1 MKTIIKDSRVLRLI
15 GMFVLALAST
25 VAVSEEDKL
34 RPYVLAAQT
43 ADSLPEVVTRSKE
56 ALSAQGFEVVGEYA
70 PYENAYVVAVTSSA
84 LKDVAGRTDMGG
96 FGAVQRVAATVVG
109 DQVQVAY
116 TNPRYMANVYRMEGD
131 LADVADRLE
140 KALGAEQTFGAQGKS
155 AAELR
160 RYHYKMFMPYFDE
173 AWELGSFP
181 NQRAAI
187 KAVET
192 NLEKGVGGT
201 SKVYRVD
208 IDNGEQTVIGV
219 GLTEGCGGDQF
230 IMDTI
235 NTEAEYKSTPHLPY
249 EILISN
255 GKVLALHAKFRIAQ
269 SFPDLTMLGKGSFWE
284 IKCAPDAIRSA
295 LQAVTGQQQ
304 QTREY

>member
-1 MKTIIKDSRVLRLI
+1 MKTLIKDSRVLHLV
-15 GMFVLALAST
+15 GMILLALAST
-25 VAVSEEDKL
+25 VAFSEEDKL
-34 RPYVLAAQT
+34 RPYVLAARI

-56 ALSAQGFEVVGEYA
+56 ALTDQGFEVVGEYA
-70 PYENAYVVAVTSSA
+70 PYENAYVVVVTSSA
-84 LKDVAGRTDMGG
+84 LKGVAGRSEMGG
-96 FGAVQRVAATVVG
+96 FGAVQRVAATIVG

-140 KALGAEQTFGAQGKS
+140 KALGAELTFGAQGKS
-155 AAELR
+155 ADELR

-187 KAVET
+187 KAVEA

-208 IDNGEQTVIGV
+208 IPNAEQTVIGV
-219 GLTEGCGGDQF
+219 GLAEGCGGDKF
-230 IMDTI
+230 VMETI

-249 EILISN
+249 ELLISN

-304 QTREY
+304 TREY